1 MAVKDENGE
10 RIRFGRAQKFRLSPK
25 GSEAEAAYTLMV
37 AKARDGEGR
46 AQFDSARAAW
56 STPLGLT
63 PEDGLFLVEFG
74 QGERTIAEAVRNLD
88 DCATPKEV
96 KVAVERLLECGMI
109 EPVPAAPVEPA
120 APPRRYW

>member
-1 MAVKDENGE
+1 MVVKDENGE

-74 QGERTIAEAVRNLD
+74 QGERTIAEAVRGLD
-88 DCATPKEV
+88 NCATPKEV
-96 KVAVERLLECGMI
+96 KVAVERLLECGML
-109 EPVPAAPVEPA
+109 EPVPAPVEPA